1 MASSNTSIIQWLV
14 DTRDLWPQA
23 AKTKD
28 LEQAAPRALAILT
41 PEERAGVL
49 KYFFVRDAKMSLAS
63 HLLKHYVLA
72 RTLGIPWS
80 ATKLTRDANKKP
92 VFLAGDDGR
101 QPCWFNVSHQAGL
114 VALVASTAAASEDRE
129 EAAEADVGV
138 DIVCVSE
145 RRDRDLRMVRDE
157 GWDYFVDMHSDVFG
171 RGETAYL
178 KSREFAAA
186 ASASVSSAVAPTT
199 SEKVADAK
207 LRRFYAL
214 WCLREAYV
222 KMTGEALLAPWLGDL
237 NFVEVRAPEPVT
249 AEGGAF
255 QQGADGTGQVITTH
269 EVTFEG
275 QRVDDANICLR
286 SLGPDYMLGTA
297 VRTPKNKEVGLGW
310 HLGAFEV
317 VDVETIVQFV
327 EAEGSA

>member
-1 MASSNTSIIQWLV
+1 MASSNTPIIQWLV

-101 QPCWFNVSHQAGL
+101 QPCRFNVSHQAGL
-114 VALVASTAAASEDRE
+114 VALVASTTAASEDRE
-129 EAAEADVGV
+129 AAEVDVGV

-157 GWDYFVDMHSDVFG
+157 GWNYFVDMHSDVFG

-186 ASASVSSAVAPTT
+186 ASASVSAAASSGGGAAAPTT

-237 NFVEVRAPEPVT
+237 NFVE
-249 AEGGAF
+249 
-255 QQGADGTGQVITTH
+255 GADGTGQVITTH

-310 HLGAFEV
+310 HLGAFEI

>member
-1 MASSNTSIIQWLV
+1 MTSSNTPVIQWLV
-14 DTRDLWPQA
+14 DTRHLWPQA

-28 LEQAAPRALAILT
+28 LEQAAPRALALLT

-92 VFLAGDDGR
+92 VYVGSDGQ
-101 QPCWFNVSHQAGL
+101 QPCQFNVSHQAGL
-114 VALVASTAAASEDRE
+114 VALVATTSSSNGGAKV
-129 EAAEADVGV
+129 EADVGV

-145 RRDRDLRMVRDE
+145 RRDRDQRMVRDE

-186 ASASVSSAVAPTT
+186 ASASVSAAGGPTT

-207 LRRFYAL
+207 LRAFYAL

-237 NFVEVRAPEPVT
+237 NFVKVRAPEPVM

-255 QQGADGTGQVITTH
+255 QQGADGTGEVITAH

-275 QRVDDANICLR
+275 DKVHDANICLR

-297 VRTPKNKEVGLGW
+297 VRTPKDKKAGLVW

-317 VDVETIVQFV
+317 VDIETIVQFV
-327 EAEGSA
+327 EAEAAA

>member
-1 MASSNTSIIQWLV
+1 MASSNTPIIQWLV
-14 DTRDLWPQA
+14 DTRHLWPQA

-92 VFLAGDDGR
+92 VYVGDDGQ
-101 QPCWFNVSHQAGL
+101 QPCRFNVSHQAGL
-114 VALVASTAAASEDRE
+114 VALVASVSK
-129 EAAEADVGV
+129 EAEVEADVGV

-145 RRDRDLRMVRDE
+145 RRDRDQRMVQDE
-157 GWDYFVDMHSDVFG
+157 GWGYFVDMHSDVFG

-186 ASASVSSAVAPTT
+186 ASASVSAASGGAAPTT

-255 QQGADGTGQVITTH
+255 QQGADGSGEVITTH

-297 VRTPKNKEVGLGW
+297 VRTPKNKDIGLGW
-310 HLGAFEV
+310 HLGAFEI

>member
-1 MASSNTSIIQWLV
+1 MASSNTPVIQWLV
-14 DTRDLWPQA
+14 DTRHLWPQA

-80 ATKLTRDANKKP
+80 ATKLTRDVNKKP
-92 VFLAGDDGR
+92 VYVRDGDDGQ
-101 QPCWFNVSHQAGL
+101 QPCRFNVSHQAGL
-114 VALVASTAAASEDRE
+114 VALVASAVEKADV
-129 EAAEADVGV
+129 DVGV

-186 ASASVSSAVAPTT
+186 ASAASGAGMGASTT

-237 NFVEVRAPEPVT
+237 NFVEFRAPEPVT
-249 AEGGAF
+249 AEGGGF
-255 QQGADGTGQVITTH
+255 QQGADGTGEVITSH
-269 EVTFEG
+269 EVMLD
-275 QRVDDANICLR
+275 RRKVDDANICLR

-327 EAEGSA
+327 EAEASA

>member
-1 MASSNTSIIQWLV
+1 MASSNTLIIQWLV

-28 LEQAAPRALAILT
+28 LEQAAPRALALLT
-41 PEERAGVL
+41 PEERTGVL

-72 RTLGIPWS
+72 RTLGMPWS

-92 VFLAGDDGR
+92 IHVAEGTAND
-101 QPCWFNVSHQAGL
+101 QPCRFNVSHQAGL
-114 VALVASTAAASEDRE
+114 VALVATSKDLE
-129 EAAEADVGV
+129 AEADVGV
-138 DIVCVSE
+138 DVVCVSE
-145 RRDRDLRMVRDE
+145 RRDRDQRMVRDE

-186 ASASVSSAVAPTT
+186 ALSTASASASGGPTT
-199 SEKVADAK
+199 SEGIADAK

-249 AEGGAF
+249 VEGGAF
-255 QQGADGTGQVITTH
+255 QQGADGTGEVIKTH

-275 QRVDDANICLR
+275 KRTDDANICLR

-297 VRTPKNKEVGLGW
+297 VRTPKKKEVGLGW
-310 HLGAFEV
+310 HLGPFEV

-327 EAEGSA
+327 EAERGA

>member
-1 MASSNTSIIQWLV
+1 MASSNSPVIQWLV
-14 DTRDLWPQA
+14 DTRHLWPQA

-28 LEQAAPRALAILT
+28 LEQAAPRALALLT

-92 VFLAGDDGR
+92 IYVGADGR
-101 QPCWFNVSHQAGL
+101 QPCQFNVSHQAGL
-114 VALVASTAAASEDRE
+114 VALVATSSKGAKAVED
-129 EAAEADVGV
+129 AADVGV
-138 DIVCVSE
+138 DVVCVSE
-145 RRDRDLRMVRDE
+145 RRDRDQRMVRDE

-178 KSREFAAA
+178 KSREFSAE
-186 ASASVSSAVAPTT
+186 ASASVSASGSGPTT

-222 KMTGEALLAPWLGDL
+222 
-237 NFVEVRAPEPVT
+237 RAPEPVT

-255 QQGADGTGQVITTH
+255 QQGADGTGEVITAH

-275 QRVDDANICLR
+275 DKADNANICLR

-297 VRTPKNKEVGLGW
+297 VRTPKDKEVGLGW

-317 VDVETIVQFV
+317 IDIETIVQFV
-327 EAEGSA
+327 EADGGA